1 MTFKEKDLFVKILR
15 IYAFQKF
22 LAPFPFKIKKVFN
35 FECQIYKEN
44 HVDVATKIWDK
55 SVKAY
60 GPMPISPQIL
70 EPLSLKVFECLS
82 CL

>member
-35 FECQIYKEN
+35 FECQIYKEEN
-44 HVDVATKIWDK
+44 QQVLSRDNSNFCGRPVTIPRQKFGTRRYGLYPK
-55 SVKAY
+55 SFLNV
-60 GPMPISPQIL
+60 
-70 EPLSLKVFECLS
+70 
-82 CL
+82 